1 MSGKYV
7 YMKVSKDKYRIPEV
21 VADSLKELAEKC
33 GTTSGSIASYI
44 SHAKKQGKEI
54 KYIKVKIKD

>member
-1 MSGKYV
+1 
-7 YMKVSKDKYRIPEV
+7 MKVSRDKYRIPEV
-21 VADSLKELAEKC
+21 VADSLKGLAEKC
-33 GTTSGSIASYI
+33 GTTSGSIASYM